1 MILSDINDIIFSWIM
16 VSPKGLVMDISSIN
30 ILASFVSIVG
40 VVFAYLSFLKEKLK
54 SAEDFGQLKQKV
66 VTLEEQSKINEN
78 RFQTIEKKLDNIQVT
93 LTRID
98 TSVANLLKD

>member
-1 MILSDINDIIFSWIM
+1 MDMSAINTFAC
-16 VSPKGLVMDISSIN
+16 L
-30 ILASFVSIVG
+30 VSIVV

-54 SAEDFGQLKQKV
+54 SAEEFGQLKQKV
-66 VTLEEQSKINEN
+66 VTLEEQSKVNEN

-98 TSVANLLKD
+98 TSVANLLTD

>member
-1 MILSDINDIIFSWIM
+1 
-16 VSPKGLVMDISSIN
+16 MDISSIN
-30 ILASFVSIVG
+30 ALASFVSIAG
-40 VVFAYLSFLKEKLK
+40 VIFAYLSFLKEKLK
-54 SAEDFGQLKQKV
+54 SAEDLGQLKQKV

>member
-1 MILSDINDIIFSWIM
+1 MD
-16 VSPKGLVMDISSIN
+16 VSSVNTI
-30 ILASFVSIVG
+30 ASLVSIVG

-54 SAEDFGQLKQKV
+54 SAEDLGQLKQKV
-66 VTLEEQSKINEN
+66 VTLEEQSKVNEN

-98 TSVANLLKD
+98 TSVKNLLKD

>member
-1 MILSDINDIIFSWIM
+1 MD
-16 VSPKGLVMDISSIN
+16 VSSANTI
-30 ILASFVSIVG
+30 ASLVSIAG
-40 VVFAYLSFLKEKLK
+40 VIFAYLSFLKEKLK
-54 SAEDFGQLKQKV
+54 SAEDLGQLKQKV

>member
-1 MILSDINDIIFSWIM
+1 
-16 VSPKGLVMDISSIN
+16 
-30 ILASFVSIVG
+30 

-54 SAEDFGQLKQKV
+54 SAEDLGQLKQKV

>member
-1 MILSDINDIIFSWIM
+1 L
-16 VSPKGLVMDISSIN
+16 VSPRNLIMDISSIN
-30 ILASFVSIVG
+30 ALASFVSIAG

-54 SAEDFGQLKQKV
+54 SAEDLGQLKQKV
-66 VTLEEQSKINEN
+66 VTLEEQSKVNEN

-98 TSVANLLKD
+98 TSVKNLLKD

>member
-1 MILSDINDIIFSWIM
+1 
-16 VSPKGLVMDISSIN
+16 MDISSVN
-30 ILASFVSIVG
+30 ANASLFSILGVG
-40 VVFAYLSFLKEKLK
+40 FAYLSFLKEKLK

-66 VTLEEQSKINEN
+66 ITLEEQSRINEN

-98 TSVANLLKD
+98 TSVKNLLKD

>member
-1 MILSDINDIIFSWIM
+1 
-16 VSPKGLVMDISSIN
+16 MDISSIN

-54 SAEDFGQLKQKV
+54 SAEDLGQLKQKV

>member
-1 MILSDINDIIFSWIM
+1 MDLSSLNA
-16 VSPKGLVMDISSIN
+16 V
-30 ILASFVSIVG
+30 ASRVSIAG

-54 SAEDFGQLKQKV
+54 SAEDLGQLKQKV
-66 VTLEEQSKINEN
+66 VTLEEQSKVNEN

>member
-1 MILSDINDIIFSWIM
+1 
-16 VSPKGLVMDISSIN
+16 MDISSVNAI
-30 ILASFVSIVG
+30 ASLFSIVG
-40 VVFAYLSFLKEKLK
+40 VCFAYLSFLKEKLK

-66 VTLEEQSKINEN
+66 ITLEEQSRINEN

-98 TSVANLLKD
+98 TSVKNLLKD

>member
-1 MILSDINDIIFSWIM
+1 
-16 VSPKGLVMDISSIN
+16 MDVNSVNTI
-30 ILASFVSIVG
+30 ASLVSIVG

-54 SAEDFGQLKQKV
+54 SAEDLGQLKQKV
-66 VTLEEQSKINEN
+66 INLEEQSKVNEN

-98 TSVANLLKD
+98 TSVKNLLKD

>member
-1 MILSDINDIIFSWIM
+1 
-16 VSPKGLVMDISSIN
+16 MDISSVNAIASLFS
-30 ILASFVSIVG
+30 ILGVG
-40 VVFAYLSFLKEKLK
+40 FAYLSFLKEKLK

-66 VTLEEQSKINEN
+66 ITLEEQSRINEN

-98 TSVANLLKD
+98 TSVKNLLKD

>member
-1 MILSDINDIIFSWIM
+1 MELSASTI
-16 VSPKGLVMDISSIN
+16 
-30 ILASFVSIVG
+30 ASFISIAG
-40 VVFAYLSFLKEKLK
+40 VVLAYMSFLKDKLK

-66 VTLEEQSKINEN
+66 ITLEEQSRINEN

-98 TSVANLLKD
+98 TSVKNLLKD

>member
-1 MILSDINDIIFSWIM
+1 MEMSAINTF
-16 VSPKGLVMDISSIN
+16 
-30 ILASFVSIVG
+30 ASLVSIVG

-54 SAEDFGQLKQKV
+54 SAEEFGQLKQKV
-66 VTLEEQSKINEN
+66 VTLEEQSKVNEN

>member
-1 MILSDINDIIFSWIM
+1 L
-16 VSPKGLVMDISSIN
+16 VSPKDLIMDISSIN
-30 ILASFVSIVG
+30 ALASFVSIAG

-54 SAEDFGQLKQKV
+54 SAEDLGQLKQKV
-66 VTLEEQSKINEN
+66 VTLEEQSKVNEN

-98 TSVANLLKD
+98 TSVKNLLKD

>member
-1 MILSDINDIIFSWIM
+1 
-16 VSPKGLVMDISSIN
+16 MDISSVNDIASLFS
-30 ILASFVSIVG
+30 ILGVG
-40 VVFAYLSFLKEKLK
+40 FAYLSFLKEKLK

-66 VTLEEQSKINEN
+66 ITLEEQSRINEN

-98 TSVANLLKD
+98 TSVKNLLKD

>member
-1 MILSDINDIIFSWIM
+1 
-16 VSPKGLVMDISSIN
+16 MDISSVNAI
-30 ILASFVSIVG
+30 ASLFSIVG
-40 VVFAYLSFLKEKLK
+40 VGFAYLSFLKEKLK

-66 VTLEEQSKINEN
+66 ITLEEQSRINEN

-98 TSVANLLKD
+98 TSVKNLLKD